1 MPVPGDSL
9 HVFEVVPSELLHLS
23 AADVSLSRKL
33 HEKPQLVREQLSLKH
48 TVWKLNQML
57 TETERQTDRQAGRQ
71 AGGQRQTQRRTN
83 RQTDSVETESNVDS
97 ETERQT
103 DRQIDSL
110 KLTVW
115 KLRTKC

>member
-71 AGGQRQTQRRTN
+71 AGRQAE
-83 RQTDSVETESNVDS
+83 TD
-97 ETERQT
+97 RQT
-103 DRQIDSL
+103 DRETERDRKRGGKKTSGNGQ
-110 KLTVW
+110 VW
-115 KLRTKC
+115 SSPSPRQQCKKNGGNWL